1 MVEQTAKP
9 VKEIFEGSEYLLKGD
24 LKELASLLGVNHK
37 SVYNVF
43 QGTQQSD
50 PISTAIKTL
59 IEKRKTSLEQKI
71 DNYVN
76 TPR

>member
-1 MVEQTAKP
+1 MVEQATKP

-24 LKELASLLGVNHK
+24 LKELAALLGVNHR

-50 PISTAIKTL
+50 AISTAIKKL
-59 IEKRKTSLEQKI
+59 IEERKISLNQKI
-71 DNYVN
+71 QNYVN